1 MQILSI
7 LLESIYTFFRSF
19 SFFAVIISFL
29 GGFFLSNWNYVLLGI
44 FLISDII
51 TNATLKTIFKFL
63 MGNRN
68 FPIIGIGL
76 RPYKNKECGF
86 FTSKTNYFSES
97 YGMPS
102 GHSQSFSFIST
113 LIALHA
119 KDDLKTIL
127 LFILTCTAMYM
138 RVYVEK
144 CHTIQQTIIGSFIGV
159 SLAFILSYYFGNP
172 FD

>member
-1 MQILSI
+1 MDII
-7 LLESIYTFFRSF
+7 IGSIYTFFKSF
-19 SFFAVIISFL
+19 SFFAITLSFFS
-29 GGFFLSNWNYVLLGI
+29 GFFLSNWNHILIGL

-63 MGNRN
+63 MSNSD
-68 FPIIGIGL
+68 FPIIGKGT

-86 FTSKTNYFSES
+86 FTYKNNHFSKS

-113 LIALHA
+113 LIALHT
-119 KDDLKTIL
+119 KDYLKTIL
-127 LFILTCTAMYM
+127 LFLLTCTAMYM

-144 CHTIQQTIIGSFIGV
+144 CHTIQQTIVGAFIGV